1 MDFSL
6 KQASGFMIAI
16 VVCAI
21 IVIAFG
27 TTLSQL
33 GQNAEDHTIS
43 DDSFFK
49 STISDNIYGRQAPS
63 ITVNDIYLEA
73 NQDFNM
79 DMLKTYATATDT
91 VDGDVS
97 SSIKVYGK
105 VDITKEGIY
114 PVKFVAENSVG
125 LKTAYIKNVIVD

>member
-16 VVCAI
+16 AVCAI

-27 TTLSQL
+27 TTLSEL

-49 STISDNIYGRQAPS
+49 STISDNIYGRQAPAL
-63 ITVNDIYLEA
+63 TVRDIYLKV
-73 NQDFNM
+73 NQQFTI
-79 DMLKTYATATDT
+79 DMLKSYATAFDS

-97 SSIKVYGK
+97 NSIKVYGK
-105 VDITKEGIY
+105 VDISKKGYY
-114 PVKFVAENSVG
+114 PVKFVAENKVG
-125 LKTAYIKNVIVD
+125 IKTAYIKNVIVD

>member
-16 VVCAI
+16 AVCAI

-27 TTLSQL
+27 TTLSEL

-49 STISDNIYGRQAPS
+49 STISDNIYGRQAPH
-63 ITVNDIYLEA
+63 L
-73 NQDFNM
+73 QC
-79 DMLKTYATATDT
+79 
-91 VDGDVS
+91 
-97 SSIKVYGK
+97 
-105 VDITKEGIY
+105 
-114 PVKFVAENSVG
+114 
-125 LKTAYIKNVIVD
+125 VIFI